1 MARAIWVLAIGL
13 LSGVML
19 AGPSAANEFEPV
31 RDKSR
36 FLSLVEGRELR
47 LNLFRIRIELKP
59 DGQIQGSA
67 LGWDLNGKW
76 KWQDGYFCRDM
87 DWSGYAIPFNCQLVE
102 ARGADE
108 IRFTVDQG
116 KGDSASFKLR

>member
-1 MARAIWVLAIGL
+1 MVRAFLIMAVGL
-13 LSGVML
+13 WSGLTM
-19 AGPSAANEFEPV
+19 AAPAAANGFEPI

-59 DGQIQGSA
+59 DGQIEGSA

-108 IRFTVDQG
+108 IRFTVDKG
-116 KGDSASFKLR
+116 AGDSASFKLR